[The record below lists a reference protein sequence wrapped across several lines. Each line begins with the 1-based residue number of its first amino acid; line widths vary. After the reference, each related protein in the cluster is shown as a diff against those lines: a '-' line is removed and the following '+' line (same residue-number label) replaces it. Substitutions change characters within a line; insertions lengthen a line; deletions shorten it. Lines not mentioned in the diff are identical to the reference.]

1 MKKTNAIRI
10 LESKNFKFEILE
22 YEFKE
27 DEIDA
32 KSVAMKIDVPAYLV
46 FKTLVTV
53 GDKTGINVFCIPANN
68 ELDLKK
74 SATASG
80 NKKIEM
86 LKLKDLRSTT
96 GYIRG
101 GCSPIGMIKKYPT
114 YIDEISQF
122 YDEIYVSAGARGI
135 QIKISPDELISITEG
150 QYKDLI

>member
-1 MKKTNAIRI
+1 MTV
-10 LESKNFKFEILE
+10 
-22 YEFKE
+22 
-27 DEIDA
+27 A
-32 KSVAMKIDVPAYLV
+32 K
-46 FKTLVTV
+46 
-53 GDKTGINVFCIPANN
+53 
-68 ELDLKK
+68 
-74 SATASG
+74 

>member
-74 SATASG
+74 SAIASG

-86 LKLKDLRSTT
+86 LKLKDLRSIT

-122 YDEIYVSAGARGI
+122 YDEIYVSAGARGM

>member
-10 LESKNFKFEILE
+10 LESKDFKFETLE

-32 KSVAMKIDVPAYLV
+32 VSVAMKIDVPAYLV

-74 SATASG
+74 SANASG

-122 YDEIYVSAGARGI
+122 YDEIYVSAGARGM
-135 QIKISPDELISITEG
+135 QIKISPEKLLSITEG